1 MLPNFGCIKRK
12 QLNIKIVVP
21 RILWVDKVQEWVGI
35 GKFVNAF
42 ATKLRGSNLYSDGI
56 LKL

>member
-1 MLPNFGCIKRK
+1 MLPNFRCIKRK
-12 QLNIKIVVP
+12 QLNIDIFVP